1 MVAKRENAGNSKSR
15 RRPASTPEAREK
27 QLGSYAYDLAEKQ
40 LLDGTASAQVQLH
53 FIKAVSIREQLE
65 LETKRNE
72 NLLLEARIGQ
82 AGQGDRM
89 EKLLTDAMDAFT
101 DYQGKSRDDEDDE
114 DDDYY

>member
-1 MVAKRENAGNSKSR
+1 MVAKRDGGNAKPR
-15 RRPASTPEAREK
+15 RRPATSPEAREQ

-53 FIKAVSIREQLE
+53 FIKAVSVREQLE

-82 AGQGDRM
+82 AGQADRM
-89 EKLLTDAMDAFT
+89 EVLLNNAMNAFT
-101 DYQGKSRDDEDDE
+101 DYQGGRRDDDE
-114 DDDYY
+114 DDDDDYY